1 MEADDCIHIFLF
13 RIVAVHTMILDAWRQ
28 AMPMGAQ
35 LLRVEVDPGL
45 FRLGLHSL
53 RSRRRLRGS
62 ERQSAPT
69 CDIHHCEG
77 GNLQPTFGTTRTAV
91 EEVPETKRLLAT
103 LREEGR
109 VMRRDQFRVRVERRQ
124 QHALVKVGP
133 VKRLPKLP
141 GDGALRV
148 VAVATQV
155 AEVDATAQHQDRDE
169 QRGKELPLW
178 FTEPGHVFQDVV
190 DNCHKPFTGSSGSR
204 MRYPHLTS
212 SWPHLLTPFAQ
223 KMSEV
228 LSYKKR
234 VLVRTRER
242 EIPRI
247 KSEKIFMEPT

>member
-1 MEADDCIHIFLF
+1 M
-13 RIVAVHTMILDAWRQ
+13 RQ
-28 AMPMGAQ
+28 
-35 LLRVEVDPGL
+35 
-45 FRLGLHSL
+45 
-53 RSRRRLRGS
+53 
-62 ERQSAPT
+62 
-69 CDIHHCEG
+69 
-77 GNLQPTFGTTRTAV
+77 
-91 EEVPETKRLLAT
+91 
-103 LREEGR
+103 
-109 VMRRDQFRVRVERRQ
+109 DQFQVRVERRQ

-228 LSYKKR
+228 LPIEKAHFYILFFGR
-234 VLVRTRER
+234 
-242 EIPRI
+242 
-247 KSEKIFMEPT
+247 EKIGSDTGKDEVSCIRLFLRP